1 MTSLAVLDLA
11 GAQVINRYNARPDGT
26 RGAVLFAVD
35 VFDVAESMGLSASVL
50 MRHVLEA
57 LTARDQ
63 RRAKAHL
70 S

>member
-1 MTSLAVLDLA
+1 MTSVAVLDLA
-11 GAQVINRYNARPDGT
+11 GAQAINRYNSRPDET
-26 RGAVLFAVD
+26 RGAEVFAVD
-35 VFDVAESMGLSASVL
+35 VFDVAESMGLPASVL

-63 RRAKAHL
+63 RRAKAHR